1 MAISSDTP
9 IPTLNSWLPASKL
22 KPGDYVYGPDGL
34 PKQIKVIQDYIPTK
48 MYAVHLSDGVIV
60 EGDKNLA
67 FELETFKYRLKLCDY
82 KGTPRRWMKLRRKTV
97 TDLLDEGLRA
107 KMDAGR
113 YEYSIPTTKP
123 IQYRHEDFPV
133 PPFIIGY
140 WYAGQT
146 RKSRIRCKP
155 DNIKAMQ
162 EKLKD
167 YGYTSK
173 PSRNT
178 WLNLVPDITK
188 QLKLHYLILP
198 RTIPIEYFFGSVEQ
212 RLELLRGIMLTR
224 ATPYDVSTDVFTYK
238 TRRRGFAVL
247 LRGLLESLGIT
258 NSMKFNKVSL
268 TYEVRFRTSFD
279 LLVERNKKRGVSRFG
294 RRFVRKI
301 EEIESRHCVHIEA
314 DGTFLAGEGYV
325 AIC

>member
-60 EGDKNLA
+60 EGDQNLA
-67 FELETFKYRLKLCDY
+67 FELETFKYRLKLCDR
-82 KGTPRRWMKLRRKTV
+82 KGVAAKWMKLRRKTV
-97 TDLLDEGLRA
+97 TDLVDEGLRA
-107 KMDAGR
+107 KMDPKR
-113 YEYSIPTTKP
+113 YEFSIPVAKP
-123 IQYRHEDFPV
+123 IQYKHEDFPV

-146 RKSRIRCKP
+146 RKSRIKCKP
-155 DNIKAMQ
+155 ENLKAMQ

-167 YGYTSK
+167 YGYAGK
-173 PSRNT
+173 ISRNR
-178 WLNLVPDITK
+178 WLNITPDITK
-188 QLKLHYLILP
+188 QLKLHYLDFP
-198 RTIPIEYFFGSVEQ
+198 QTIPIAYFFGSVEQ

-224 ATPYDVSTDVFTYK
+224 ATPYNVSEDYYMYK
-238 TRRRGFAVL
+238 TRRKGFAVL
-247 LRGLLESLGIT
+247 LRGLLESLGVT
-258 NSMKFNKVSL
+258 NSMEYNKVSL
-268 TYEVRFRTSFD
+268 TYGVRFRTNLD
-279 LLVERNKKRGVSRFG
+279 LLIERNKRGGVSRFG

-301 EEIESRHCVHIEA
+301 EEIEPRHCVHIET
-314 DGTFLAGEGYV
+314 DGTFLAGEGYI